1 MSDKTS
7 SNLAANL
14 KRLRETR
21 ELTQAELA
29 SRSGVPRPTVAHL
42 ETGGANPTLSVLTK
56 VADALQ
62 VPIEK
67 LIAFPESGRLHRA
80 ATLRSRT
87 RNRVL
92 IRELLPER
100 TAGLGFER
108 FELPVGTRLSCRA
121 GPAGTCQY
129 VTCEA
134 GELELTSGS
143 EVWRLERGDVLALRA
158 DQGHVV
164 SNPGRRKAVAYSLLA
179 LAPLGA

>member
-29 SRSGVPRPTVAHL
+29 TRSGVPRPTVAHL

-56 VADALQ
+56 VADTLQ
-62 VPIEK
+62 VPIEQ
-67 LIAFPESGRLHRA
+67 LIASPEAGRLHRA
-80 ATLRSRT
+80 GTLPSRT
-87 RNRVL
+87 RGRVL

-100 TAGLGFER
+100 TAGLSFER
-108 FELPVGTRLSCRA
+108 LELPSGTRLSCRA

-129 VTCEA
+129 VACES
-134 GELELTSGS
+134 GELELSRGDES
-143 EVWRLERGDVLALRA
+143 WHLECGDVLVLRA
-158 DQGHVV
+158 EQGHVL
-164 SNPGRRKAVAYSLLA
+164 SNRGRRKAVAYSLLA
-179 LAPLGA
+179 LAPLGS

>member
-21 ELTQAELA
+21 DLTQAELA
-29 SRSGVPRPTVAHL
+29 LRSGVPRPTVAHL

-56 VADALQ
+56 VADTLQ
-62 VPIEK
+62 VPIER
-67 LIAFPESGRLHRA
+67 LITSPESGRLHRA
-80 ATLRSRT
+80 GTLPSRT

-100 TAGLGFER
+100 TAGLSFER
-108 FELPVGTRLSCRA
+108 LEFPTGTRLSCRA

-129 VTCEA
+129 VTCES
-134 GELELTSGS
+134 GELELSSG
-143 EVWRLERGDVLALRA
+143 EDTWHVERGDVLALRA
-158 DQGHVV
+158 EQGHVL
-164 SNPGRRKAVAYSLLA
+164 SNRGRRKAVAYSLLA
-179 LAPLGA
+179 LAPLGT